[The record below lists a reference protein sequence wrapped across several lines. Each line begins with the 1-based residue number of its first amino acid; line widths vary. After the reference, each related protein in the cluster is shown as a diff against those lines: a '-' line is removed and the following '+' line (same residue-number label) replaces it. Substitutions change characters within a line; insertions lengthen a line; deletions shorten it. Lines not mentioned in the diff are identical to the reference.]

1 MKSNRIVKL
10 VVLLS
15 LALFLS
21 SGLALAAEV
30 EVVGEVN
37 SNYQL
42 DVNGKIYDIADT
54 EIGDE
59 LAENY
64 VNAKVKV
71 VGTLEEDEDMSV
83 ITVTSYKVIDE

>member
-15 LALFLS
+15 LALFLT

-54 EIGDE
+54 EIGNE

-83 ITVTSYKVIDE
+83 ITVTSYQVIDE